1 MANDSAPVSDAAP
14 RLIHDI
20 VATADLFLRES
31 TRLFRPHG
39 LTAPQFNVL
48 NLLGLHAEEAGYS
61 QRELADLLVVDRSNV
76 TGLIDRMETAGWVRR
91 ADDPADRRVY
101 RVKLTASGKRLWVKV
116 APGYADVVRQVTAR
130 LDERRMRDALEL
142 LATLREDAT
151 RWEIPKV

>member
-1 MANDSAPVSDAAP
+1 MASETAP

-48 NLLGLHAEEAGYS
+48 NLLGPYAEASGCS
-61 QRELADLLVVDRSNV
+61 QRELADMLVVDRSNV
-76 TGLIDRMETAGWVRR
+76 TGLIDRMESAGWVRR
-91 ADDPADRRVY
+91 TDDPADRRVY
-101 RVKLTASGKRLWVKV
+101 RVKLTASGRRLWTKV

-130 LDERRMRDALEL
+130 LNERRMGEAVEL

-151 RWEIPKV
+151 RWEQPKG

>member
-1 MANDSAPVSDAAP
+1 MASETAS

-48 NLLGLHAEEAGYS
+48 NLLELYAEASGCS
-61 QRELADLLVVDRSNV
+61 QRELADMLVVDRSNV
-76 TGLIDRMETAGWVRR
+76 TGLIDRMESAGWVRR
-91 ADDPADRRVY
+91 TDDPADRRVY
-101 RVKLTASGKRLWVKV
+101 RVKLTASGRRLWTKV

-130 LDERRMRDALEL
+130 LNERRMGEAVEL

-151 RWEIPKV
+151 RWEQPKG